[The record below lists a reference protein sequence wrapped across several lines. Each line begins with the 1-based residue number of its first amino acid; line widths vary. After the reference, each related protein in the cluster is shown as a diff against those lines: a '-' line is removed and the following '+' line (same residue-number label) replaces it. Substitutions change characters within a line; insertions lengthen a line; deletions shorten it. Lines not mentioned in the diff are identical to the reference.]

1 VLRDVARL
9 FAATG
14 VLRDPGLD
22 KLPHEGGRQRFV
34 GLETDCAFADIVICQ
49 FVLVSAHHAID
60 RAMFFGRAKPRKT
73 LSIELESRELVA
85 DALFAFG
92 TADRMIFRSLSSAAR
107 LSSLKPARYSS
118 MVAGFTDSVNQNMPF
133 SFGDLSRRKQH
144 RAEGASTR
152 R

>member
-1 VLRDVARL
+1 
-9 FAATG
+9 
-14 VLRDPGLD
+14 
-22 KLPHEGGRQRFV
+22 
-34 GLETDCAFADIVICQ
+34 
-49 FVLVSAHHAID
+49 
-60 RAMFFGRAKPRKT
+60 MFFGRAKPRKT

-118 MVAGFTDSVNQNMPF
+118 MVAGFTDSVSQNMPF